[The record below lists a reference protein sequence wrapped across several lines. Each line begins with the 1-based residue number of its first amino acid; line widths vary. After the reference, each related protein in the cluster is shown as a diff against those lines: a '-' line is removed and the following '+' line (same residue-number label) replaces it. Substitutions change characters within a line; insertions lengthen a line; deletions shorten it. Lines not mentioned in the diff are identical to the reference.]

1 MSFFLREESKL
12 GNFKR
17 SNMFSIQKASNSSKL
32 NSVLIVLAG
41 GFERSRPAGLAVL
54 SKKLGSP

>member
-1 MSFFLREESKL
+1 LREESKL